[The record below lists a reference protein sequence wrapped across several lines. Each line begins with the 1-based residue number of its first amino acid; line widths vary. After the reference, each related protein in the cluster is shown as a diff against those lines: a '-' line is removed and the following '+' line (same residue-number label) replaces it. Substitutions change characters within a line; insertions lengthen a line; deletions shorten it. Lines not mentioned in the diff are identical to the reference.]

1 MNLLDRYLQDDGLKI
16 YKEIEHMGP
25 EALGKGN
32 AEMVEAVIRETMT
45 RVAYNLGI
53 IYSGLVAENYC
64 FQKTIRFDFEYPL
77 LEPLPNV
84 KDLIWKLEKKVK
96 KFGCVPMSLKL
107 FYEIVGSC
115 NLAWD
120 YTTSEQI
127 PWEGADPLQISPIT
141 NQLQEIED
149 KEFEDDDPGLPVS
162 ADYLHK
168 DNISGGPAYQVELT
182 VKPQSDSR
190 FLNEEHDT
198 TFVNYLRI
206 VMDGCGFSRTGSVR
220 HLDSYIQ
227 FSKKI
232 KPLLKP
238 I

>member
-1 MNLLDRYLQDDGLKI
+1 
-16 YKEIEHMGP
+16 MGP
-25 EALGKGN
+25 DALGKDN

-45 RVAYNLGI
+45 RVAYNLGV
-53 IYSGLVAENYC
+53 IYSGLVEENYC
-64 FQKTIRFDFEYPL
+64 FRKTIRFDLDYPL
-77 LEPLPNV
+77 LEPFPNV
-84 KDLIWKLEKKVK
+84 KDLIRKLDKKVEK
-96 KFGCVPMSLKL
+96 YGCVPMSLKL

-120 YTTSEQI
+120 YTTIEQT
-127 PWEGADPLQISPIT
+127 PWEEADPLQILPIT
-141 NQLQEIED
+141 DQLLEIED
-149 KEFEDDDPGLPVS
+149 FEFEKEDPGLPVS

-182 VKPQSDSR
+182 AQPQADSR
-190 FLNEEHDT
+190 FLNEEHNT

-206 VMDGCGFSRTGSVR
+206 AMDGCGFSRAGSVS
-220 HLDSYIQ
+220 HLDSFIR

-232 KPLLKP
+232 RPLLKP